1 MSLFHLFLLHRVP
14 LESLASAVLPV
25 RRETAESAAILGPQ
39 VQRASRA
46 RRGSLVWTEYLVFLV
61 LQGPLVHLESPKITR

>member
-1 MSLFHLFLLHRVP
+1 MP
-14 LESLASAVLPV
+14 LESLANADLLV
-25 RRETAESAAILGPQ
+25 RRETAENAAIRGPQ

-61 LQGPLVHLESPKITR
+61 LQGPLVLLESPKITR